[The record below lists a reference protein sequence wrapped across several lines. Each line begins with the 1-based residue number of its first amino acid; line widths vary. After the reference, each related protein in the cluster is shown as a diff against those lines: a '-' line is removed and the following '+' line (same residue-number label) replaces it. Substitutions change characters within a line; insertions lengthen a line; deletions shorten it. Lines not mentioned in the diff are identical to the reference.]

1 MAGKTR
7 RAGHAQPLSIL
18 SPLIS
23 PVPRPSSAASSSTV
37 TTWPAMPASR
47 AQAAMASAQD
57 ASGRHRTRARALA
70 PSNQSAWMERQREK
84 KKKDEMGRRAC
95 VRVERG
101 TRTQGQSP
109 HSFPYLARRHHVL
122 QEGGPGFRVEAA
134 CEKRKEEQR
143 ERERERVRMDGWER
157 VGVCQTRTGTHFSLS
172 LFSLLTITGLVPEQ
186 GRVIRGVGREEED
199 LGTI

>member
-1 MAGKTR
+1 MAGETR

-18 SPLIS
+18 SPLLS

-70 PSNQSAWMERQREK
+70 PSSQSAWMERQREK

-101 TRTQGQSP
+101 TRTEGQSP

-143 ERERERVRMDGWER
+143 ERERESEDGS
-157 VGVCQTRTGTHFSLS
+157 VGACVCVPNTHRHTFLCLSVLPAHDQWPCSRTGACH
-172 LFSLLTITGLVPEQ
+172 P
-186 GRVIRGVGREEED
+186 RRRA
-199 LGTI
+199 